1 MSPRQ
6 TPVLSRL
13 LVLED
18 PQRVPD
24 ASGGFTEVWVPLG
37 EVWGEVTLRTG
48 RSAEFGLLPVGRTS
62 YRIVVRGAPV
72 GVPGTLRMLEM
83 AHRKHGKLPWRDL
96 FRRAIRLAEE
106 GAAHTRGKGRRDEDH
121 GRRGTG

>member
-1 MSPRQ
+1 MSARQ
-6 TPVLSRL
+6 IPVLSRL

-37 EVWGEVTLRTG
+37 EVWSEVTLRTG

-72 GVPGTLRMLEM
+72 GVPSRPEAGQRFRENTRIYRIE
-83 AHRKHGKLPWRDL
+83 AVAERDPEGRYL
-96 FRRAIRLAEE
+96 ICFATEE
-106 GAAHTRGKGRRDEDH
+106 VAA
-121 GRRGTG
+121 